1 MWPRRTAGLWWQRV
15 RFVFQNDVGG
25 LRSLTN
31 KWTTFLKARL
41 VCSIPGPDGVDTHFD
56 ELREYLCVWG
66 GVTYSI

>member
-1 MWPRRTAGLWWQRV
+1 MFSPVGQV
-15 RFVFQNDVGG
+15 RCADDGFAAEYVVLFQNDVGG

-56 ELREYLCVWG
+56 QLRK
-66 GVTYSI
+66 

>member
-1 MWPRRTAGLWWQRV
+1 MHLSFGHAGQLHFG
-15 RFVFQNDVGG
+15 FVTEFVVAFQNDVGG

-56 ELREYLCVWG
+56 ELRK
-66 GVTYSI
+66 